1 MLKRSLSVL
10 SALGLT
16 TMTTATVVSCG
27 PMTFGKL
34 MNRAVDTSVYKTYYA
49 APMSSW
55 STGVT
60 MQNED
65 LKILAN
71 LQETLLKANV
81 NKEVEGNLATEFDG
95 SDADKTWTLTLK
107 NDAHWFDYKGNVA
120 EQKWIKAS
128 DVANTL
134 RYIYNPSTTS
144 QINGLWGVVMSRA
157 DELSNAITT
166 ATGADYQYENEASQN
181 FALDEIIKHYIQIT
195 KNGSTVDMPGFWTE
209 GKAGT
214 SEALPSISDKTA
226 TYPDSPML
234 TVEDGVN
241 DEGEVAGGTVIF
253 HLASTAPYFPTMLT
267 YLAFSPL
274 PDIAVDYRK
283 STAGYSYGNA
293 ANNSRGYDHVYYSGA
308 YVPRDVNISVGM
320 KLVANKNYFDY
331 DQTSI
336 KEIIYN
342 YPKNQSPSNL
352 VFLFET
358 GDLSET
364 PISPTDARSWS
375 KYVGS
380 DLTNPKFKGLK
391 DVYAGTPATWMITYN
406 FGYRPEGTSSGADIS
421 GLDEN
426 KLLAQNS
433 TRALISYA
441 INRSTAAHYYSS
453 ALDPQGA
460 VKSSLLRNIYTANG
474 LALDVNEKDYT
485 DYIKT
490 SYGAKV
496 QDVAT
501 QMGQTLTDDE
511 LAEQEALTDN
521 GQDLY
526 LQNDYLAYS
535 ALTDESLKQEF
546 INDQSVEAK
555 IQTLIKQVNLD
566 RDANEIK
573 NNVKFRFLENGALKT
588 TFLPWLNSMIDEF
601 DQIPNLPFS
610 ITYNDSQSIDQADFA
625 QKQRQSAYS
634 MNITGWSPDYADPS
648 TYLNTIR
655 YKGDYDAYN
664 NFSKVIDSTTSDG
677 QETLKGKN
685 SSYDDLA
692 TKLSAYGKLLDEAS
706 QQADTISRYQQF
718 SQAEMSAL
726 YETQVILPLYTRTPE
741 TLPTLTYLDHSTVP
755 SVAYGTSNYRFTGV
769 KMIKKLSDGVV
780 ETQSWQEQL
789 VNKLI
794 NINFKEKVT
803 DS

>member
-1 MLKRSLSVL
+1 
-10 SALGLT
+10 
-16 TMTTATVVSCG
+16 
-27 PMTFGKL
+27 MTFGKL
-34 MNRAVDTSVYKTYYA
+34 MNRTVDTSVYKTYYA

-71 LQETLLKANV
+71 LQETLLKATV
-81 NKEVEGNLATEFDG
+81 NKDVVGNLLEG
-95 SDADKTWTLTLK
+95 DANEIKNSGTNNDTTWTFTLR
-107 NDAHWFDYKGNVA
+107 NDAHWFDYKGNIVP
-120 EQKWIKAS
+120 QRWIKAS
-128 DVANTL
+128 DLANTL
-134 RYIYNPSTTS
+134 RYIYNPATTS
-144 QINGLWGVVMSRA
+144 QISGLWGVIMNQA
-157 DELSNAITT
+157 NQLSAAIAT
-166 ATGADYQYENEASQN
+166 ATGTDYRYSNENSQN
-181 FALDEIIKHYIQIT
+181 FALDAIVQHYIQFLD
-195 KNGSTVDMPGFWTE
+195 KDGNEVDQTGFSWTQA
-209 GKAGT
+209 KAGT
-214 SEALPSISDKTA
+214 SQVLPSISGKTA

-234 TVEDGVN
+234 IVQDGVN
-241 DEGEVAGGTVIF
+241 AEGEVAGGKITF
-253 HLASTAPYFPTMLT
+253 NLASAAPYFPTMLT

-274 PDIAVDYRK
+274 PDIAVDYTRPM
-283 STAGYSYGNA
+283 TAGYSYGNA
-293 ANNSRGYDHVYYSGA
+293 ANNSKGYDHVYYSGA
-308 YVPRDVNISVGM
+308 YVPRDVNISTGM

-391 DVYAGTPATWMITYN
+391 DVFAGTPATWMITYN
-406 FGYRPEGTSSGADIS
+406 FGYRPEDFKSADEVFN
-421 GLDEN
+421 LDEN
-426 KLLAQNS
+426 KLIAQNS

-441 INRSTAAHYYSS
+441 INRSTAAHYYSN
-453 ALDPQGA
+453 ALDA
-460 VKSSLLRNIYTANG
+460 KDATKSSLLRNIYTAND
-474 LALDVNEKDYT
+474 LALDDSGKDYA

-490 SYGAKV
+490 SYGNKV
-496 QDVAT
+496 KDVAT
-501 QMGQTLTDDE
+501 QMGQTLTDEE
-511 LAEQEALTDN
+511 LAAQEALTDN

-526 LQNDYLAYS
+526 LKNDYLAYS
-535 ALTDESLKQEF
+535 ALTDEDLKQEF
-546 INDQSVEAK
+546 LNASDYQAK
-555 IQTLIKQVNLD
+555 IQVLIKQVNLD

-573 NNVKFRFLENGALKT
+573 DNVKFRFLENGALKT

-601 DQIPNLPFS
+601 DKIPNLPFQ
-610 ITYNDSQSIDQADFA
+610 ITYNDSQTIDQADFA
-625 QKQRQSAYS
+625 QKQRLSAYS

-664 NFSKVIDSTTSDG
+664 NLSKIIDGTTTSDG
-677 QETLKGKN
+677 KETLTGK
-685 SSYDDLA
+685 SASYNDLA
-692 TKLSAYGKLLDEAS
+692 EKLSAYDDLVDQAS
-706 QQADTISRYQQF
+706 QQADTTSRYNLF

-726 YETQVILPLYTRTPE
+726 YESQVILPLYTRTPE

-769 KMIKKLSDGVV
+769 RMIERLRDGV
-780 ETQSWQEQL
+780 ETQTWQEQI
-789 VNKLI
+789 VNKLMI
-794 NINFKEKVT
+794 SFKKEGNV
-803 DS
+803 